1 MKINVIGDH
10 HYYKKGINDVSEER
24 AQYFFNIGMAV
35 PINEEKIIEQKT
47 EKKIIEPV
55 IEKKTIGRPPSKKD
69 ETDIEVKKTRKKR
82 S

>member
-35 PINEEKIIEQKT
+35 PVNEEKVIELKT
-47 EKKIIEPV
+47 EKKIIEPI

-69 ETDIEVKKTRKKR
+69 ETEVKKTRKKR
-82 S
+82 TTK